1 MIVALLICHG
11 LVAFALMGAITHQA
25 VALTVPK
32 PAQAQ
37 SFPARYASVNS
48 ATLRNAVI
56 VLYVISFILGS
67 LIYPTYR
74 LDVRIPL
81 EELRLGWAIGLFEL
95 KEHFGG
101 LGLAT
106 LPLYAYYWNNNE
118 SGDKAGG
125 RTATTLLLAC
135 IVWFDFLAGH
145 VVNNI
150 RGI

>member
-1 MIVALLICHG
+1 MVVVLLICHG

-32 PAQAQ
+32 PARAQ

-48 ATLRNAVI
+48 AALSNAVI
-56 VLYVISFILGS
+56 VLYLIVFVFGS

-81 EELRLGWAIGLFEL
+81 EELRLGWAVGLFEL

-106 LPLYAYYWNNNE
+106 LPLYAYYWNNSEVDGNT
-118 SGDKAGG
+118 GG
-125 RTATTLLLAC
+125 RKATTLLIAF

-145 VVNNI
+145 AINNI
-150 RGI
+150 RGL